1 MITAQE
7 ARKRSL
13 TNREKVNDRTIARIE
28 DLIYKAIEKGESGV
42 ILYDESLPNDIKKV
56 FYDLGYS
63 VVENFYRNCS
73 STIIRW

>member
-7 ARKRSL
+7 ARKLSL

-28 DLIYKAIEKGESGV
+28 ELIYEAIENGECRV
-42 ILYDESLPNDIKKV
+42 ILYDESLPNDIKRV

-73 STIIRW
+73 STVIGW

>member
-7 ARKRSL
+7 ARKLSL

-28 DLIYKAIEKGESGV
+28 ELIYKAIEKGESGV

-56 FYDLGYS
+56 FFDLGYS

>member
-7 ARKRSL
+7 AKRLSL

-28 DLIYKAIEKGESGV
+28 ELIYEAIENGECRV
-42 ILYDESLPNDIKKV
+42 ILYDEYLPNDIKRV

-63 VVENFYRNCS
+63 VVQNYHRNES
-73 STIIRW
+73 STIISW